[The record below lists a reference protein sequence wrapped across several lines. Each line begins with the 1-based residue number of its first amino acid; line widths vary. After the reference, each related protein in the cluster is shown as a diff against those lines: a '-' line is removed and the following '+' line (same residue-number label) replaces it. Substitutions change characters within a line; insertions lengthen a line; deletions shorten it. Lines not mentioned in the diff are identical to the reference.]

1 MIRPLDLQTLFMN
14 LDKIGKEQAVSKE
27 AQAQAQANQVTKLQ
41 KEHDQNAHAVKKTN
55 PTGGA
60 EGETSVKV
68 QADGHNPQ
76 GQEKPKPRAGSPEAE
91 DGGKKEKQD
100 TAWKD
105 PELGKHVDLSG

>member
-14 LDKIGKEQAVSKE
+14 LDKVGKEQSQSKE
-27 AQAQAQANQVTKLQ
+27 AQAQAQANQVQKMQ
-41 KEHDQNAHAVKKTN
+41 KEHDQGAHSVKRTN

-68 QADGHNPQ
+68 KADGHNPQ
-76 GQEKPKPRAGSPEAE
+76 GGEKPKPRAGSPDEGDE
-91 DGGKKEKQD
+91 GESEKKD